1 MADKADVYVK
11 NALADDV
18 HVIRKLPDGSSD
30 LDITIANGNEE
41 MVHLPGLEVSLLINA
56 PEGLDTKDCPFKVKS
71 GVDLA
76 VSCSRTDS
84 NWAIKIVPNELPPD
98 VPTTVNVNLGED
110 EPEPQ

>member
-1 MADKADVYVK
+1 MADRADVYVR
-11 NALADDV
+11 NGLTGSIQGDI
-18 HVIRKLPDGSSD
+18 HVTRKLPDGSSD
-30 LDITIANGNEE
+30 FDTAIAYGNEE
-41 MVHLPGLEVSLLINA
+41 QIS
-56 PEGLDTKDCPFKVKS
+56 KDCPFKVKS
-71 GVDLA
+71 DVDLA